1 MRRTLLRSA
10 ALRRLRERLRRGA
23 GPPLRAL
30 DWAALDLT
38 LAYGGASV
46 LHAVSP
52 RTYNIL

>member
-46 LHAVSP
+46 LHAV
-52 RTYNIL
+52 R